1 MEGVNMV
8 EIINA
13 ALLGIVSL
21 CFGLLAGI
29 QIAHIHYSRR
39 LAKLAKRSV
48 YSKTIAPVLVAAE
61 EDRAGKK

>member
-1 MEGVNMV
+1 MV
-8 EIINA
+8 ELLSA
-13 ALLGIVSL
+13 GLLGIVSL

-39 LAKLAKRSV
+39 LTTLAKRSI

-61 EDRAGKK
+61 EERAEKK